1 MNRLMLTGFSVFALT
16 IAAPC
21 VQGTIVATPPV
32 RDNNPQV
39 PNSPLID
46 DRLVNA
52 ARLPS
57 GDNNLSDRG
66 NRTVETSN
74 IIAVGYL
81 PGDRNPQD
89 PNNPTGDSSQLSGC

>member
-1 MNRLMLTGFSVFALT
+1 M
-16 IAAPC
+16 
-21 VQGTIVATPPV
+21 
-32 RDNNPQV
+32 
-39 PNSPLID
+39 
-46 DRLVNA
+46 NA